1 MKKLTYAVCSFLLV
15 CMQTYAQVGT
25 ADKELLSKA
34 DAALQLAARQYKG
47 MAATLPDNVLPRTTN
62 SKDGSLMTSD
72 SEWWTSGFYPG
83 TNWYLFEYTKDPAFK
98 TEALKRMELVKK
110 EQYNTRTHDLGFM
123 MYCSFGNALRL
134 TGDTGYKTI
143 LLTSAKSLSTR
154 FNPTVGCIKSWDH
167 GTWKFPVIIDNMM
180 NLELLN
186 WASRT
191 SGDPSYAK
199 IARIHSNTTIKHHFR
214 PDYSSYH
221 VVDYD
226 PATGKVNERKTHQGA
241 ADSSAWA
248 RGQAWG
254 LYGYTMMY
262 RDTKDKAY
270 LTQAKKIADFILN
283 HPRQAPDMVPYWDYD
298 APGIPDV
305 PRDASAA
312 AVTASA
318 LLELS
323 AYAGKTDGKRYWAAA
338 EKILHALC
346 SDRYLAKEGSNNH
359 FILMHSVGSYPHRSE
374 VDVPLTYAD
383 YYFVEALLRYKNM
396 AKG

>member
-1 MKKLTYAVCSFLLV
+1 
-15 CMQTYAQVGT
+15 MQTYAQVGT

-47 MAATLPDNVLPRTTN
+47 MAATLPGNVLPRTTN

-134 TGDTGYKTI
+134 TGDTSYKTI

-214 PDYSSYH
+214 PDFSSYH

-270 LTQAKKIADFILN
+270 LTQAKKIADLILN
-283 HPRQAPDMVPYWDYD
+283 HPRQAPDLVPYWDYD

-323 AYAGKTDGKRYWAAA
+323 TYAGKTDGKRYWAAA